1 MPESLTLNPC
11 PGTYFLM
18 LRLWSIKLITLQSV
32 LHRGALKV
40 IKDEACAGERAIGAW
55 GRRILQG
62 CSPGADKEAVQE
74 WSSVYSLL
82 GMDSSRFLNFFFFCA
97 EQSLMREIIYKVRVM
112 GLSYAHCSASFLA
125 IGIFI
130 TGTIHFKVTAEH
142 VCDWQGIRYRPS
154 SLWGGD
160 ERTGD
165 KIKQTMLSVHCQR
178 KGFYRKKEDHLSL

>member
-1 MPESLTLNPC
+1 MPFQEGRAVFLIKVLYMPESLTLNPY

-82 GMDSSRFLNFFFFCA
+82 GMDSSRFLNLFFFLC
-97 EQSLMREIIYKVRVM
+97 R
-112 GLSYAHCSASFLA
+112 A
-125 IGIFI
+125 I
-130 TGTIHFKVTAEH
+130 
-142 VCDWQGIRYRPS
+142 P
-154 SLWGGD
+154 D
-160 ERTGD
+160 ER
-165 KIKQTMLSVHCQR
+165 
-178 KGFYRKKEDHLSL
+178 DHLQGESNGPQLCTLQCIFSCHWDIYHWDHSFQSHCRACMWLTGNQI